1 MRRRGLL
8 LFSGGIDSTLS
19 ALLLKETTELVALT
33 VAYPGRPEGERIAA
47 SELIR
52 ELRFDEHVEIALGM
66 PLTPTSLSRTPGCV
80 PYRNLVIWSLAA
92 HEAVKTGATF
102 IAGGHTPQDA
112 SVYSDASPVFFERLD
127 QLLELTG
134 GQDVHKID
142 ILLPMTLDETPKEPE
157 LLAAYGDILTGTWSC
172 WVDAPAQCGR
182 CYACRE
188 RAAFFG
194 KR

>member
-33 VAYPGRPEGERIAA
+33 VTYPGRPEGEKLAA
-47 SELIR
+47 SQLIG
-52 ELRFDEHVEIALGM
+52 ELRLDEHVEIALDI
-66 PLTPTSLSRTPGCV
+66 PLTPISLGRTLGWV

-92 HEAVKTGATF
+92 YEAVKVDATF
-102 IAGGHTPQDA
+102 VAAGHTLEDA
-112 SVYSDASPVFFERLD
+112 SVYSDASAVFFERLG
-127 QLLELTG
+127 QVLEFTG
-134 GQDVHKID
+134 NPNVPKVDL
-142 ILLPMTLDETPKEPE
+142 LLPMTLDETPEDHE
-157 LLAAYGDILTGTWSC
+157 LLAAYGEILTKTWSC
-172 WVDAPAQCGR
+172 WVDAPTQCGR

-194 KR
+194 RR